1 MPNQVKS
8 KKILNIAQ
16 ILEQKILI
24 HININKKKYVQN
36 RTFQKSQKNL
46 FEYDVKLLTE
56 VIIYQHFL

>member
-24 HININKKKYVQN
+24 HTNINKKKYVQN
-36 RTFQKSQKNL
+36 SL
-46 FEYDVKLLTE
+46 
-56 VIIYQHFL
+56 